1 MLGDPVEY
9 VVDVTNEGP
18 GDARGVVVADA
29 LPAAID
35 PASVVAEGCTLEG
48 TTLVCPVGPLAAG
61 AGASFSITGTV
72 GRDPATCSAGD
83 VVQRARVTSTSGDP
97 HPSNDAA
104 EVATPCVVPV
114 ALSVAKAG
122 PAQVAGGA
130 ELRWEVVVT
139 NDGPAAAPGTVVQD
153 AVPDAVTGVSWTCSV
168 SDGSACDAP
177 SGTGNDVSTTATV
190 PAGET
195 ATVVVTGTAPP
206 AGGTVTNTATVEPC
220 AACVDDGDGPY
231 EATATTTVVP
241 APGPGPDPGPEQ
253 PGTSGP
259 GLATTG
265 VDLVAASAAALL
277 AVALGAGLLLQGT
290 RARRRT

>member
-1 MLGDPVEY
+1 
-9 VVDVTNEGP
+9 VDVTNEGP
-18 GDARGVVVADA
+18 GGARGVVVADA
-29 LPAAID
+29 LPPALD
-35 PASVVAEGCTLEG
+35 PASVVADGCTLEG

-61 AGASFSITGTV
+61 AGASFTISGTV
-72 GRDPATCSAGD
+72 GPDAAACSAGD

-97 HPSNDAA
+97 DPSNDVA
-104 EVATPCVVPV
+104 EVTTPCVVPV
-114 ALSVAKAG
+114 ALSVTKTG
-122 PAQVAGGA
+122 PGQVTGGE

-190 PAGET
+190 PAGGT
-195 ATVVVTGTAPP
+195 ATVVVTGTAP
-206 AGGTVTNTATVEPC
+206 ADDGTVTNTATVEAC
-220 AACVDDGDGPY
+220 AACVDAGEGPR
-231 EATATTTVVP
+231 EATATTQVVAAPIPGPGPGPGP
-241 APGPGPDPGPEQ
+241 APGPQ
-253 PGTSGP
+253 RPGTSGP

-265 VDLVAASAAALL
+265 VDVVAASAAALV
-277 AVALGAGLLLQGT
+277 AVALGTGLALHGA